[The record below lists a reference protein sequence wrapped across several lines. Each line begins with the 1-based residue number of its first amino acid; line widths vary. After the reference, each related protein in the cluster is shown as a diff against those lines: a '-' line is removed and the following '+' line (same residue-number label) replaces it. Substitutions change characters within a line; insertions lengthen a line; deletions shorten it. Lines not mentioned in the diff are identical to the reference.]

1 MQVFDQ
7 QVAPAVTGAEQ
18 GLNIGKGVV
27 IDLPSFGKELATS
40 ATAGPFA
47 LLRTGIGHPW
57 YSFKFMW
64 GCGGSPQLTPGV
76 DYAIYGLNGKFTLRW
91 DDAVSCCNLS
101 ISEVVERMGRECML
115 VDHRVAQLLCS
126 RLCHDIAGPAGAV
139 NTGLELIDE
148 GAGDVAD
155 EALDL
160 VRRSAQQVIA
170 RLSFL
175 RIAFGSAGIGSATT
189 VMEMKTLASEHLD
202 GGLVALDWPL
212 DGLPLLAS
220 KIAPPGGMLILNIL
234 LLGVD
239 ALPRGGTLE
248 VRCADVSGAL
258 GLAIT
263 AKGQGAVLRPELR
276 EAMRLNADIATLSAR
291 SVPGYCVSQVASDLG
306 VDIEISDG
314 DEGEVR
320 MAAILPGG

>member
-1 MQVFDQ
+1 
-7 QVAPAVTGAEQ
+7 
-18 GLNIGKGVV
+18 
-27 IDLPSFGKELATS
+27 
-40 ATAGPFA
+40 
-47 LLRTGIGHPW
+47 
-57 YSFKFMW
+57 
-64 GCGGSPQLTPGV
+64 
-76 DYAIYGLNGKFTLRW
+76 
-91 DDAVSCCNLS
+91 
-101 ISEVVERMGRECML
+101 ML

-139 NTGLELIDE
+139 TTGLELIDE

-160 VRRSAQQVIA
+160 VRRSARQVIA

-189 VMEMKTLASEHLD
+189 LAEMKSLASEHLD

-212 DGLPLLAS
+212 DDLAPPNS
-220 KIAPPGGMLILNIL
+220 KIAPPGGMLILNML

-239 ALPRGGTLE
+239 ALPRGGNLE
-248 VRCADVSGAL
+248 VRFADVGGAL

-276 EAMRLNADIATLSAR
+276 DAMRLDADIASLSAR
-291 SVPGYCVSQVASDLG
+291 SVPAHCVSQIAGDLG
-306 VDIEISDG
+306 IDIEISDG